1 MAGLWW
7 PVRPA
12 AGALRAWGPRGPHR
26 GKTVQAPRRPL
37 PRTPWT
43 TRGPP
48 PGAPLP
54 RSWQDKRPVQEQ
66 IPGLEQVTYAD
77 KQHFVP
83 WLARPRH
90 PRWERGWHDP
100 RHSPGLRYEAM
111 PLYKERVCYV
121 CHQRT
126 KMLEGVRQALWLT
139 KTKIMEGLPPKVL
152 SIIDEPANQLE
163 NQDERVQN
171 AISHAR
177 LWNTTELIPKRE
189 SYCPVLLED
198 LLHLCRTMASKYPS
212 LSKRMLARDYKV
224 AAIWERES
232 SMLQVRGMNGIL
244 LNAINPLLPVAS
256 KDEILATE
264 NQILE
269 TFHPISPTIDLQEVN
284 VYEERNDT
292 GFREGYPY
300 PHPHTL
306 YFVESANIRPTRFR
320 PEQLRAKM
328 LMFAF
333 GNALAKAKMLYG
345 DDPKV
350 LEHPVVVQSIGTEG
364 RIFQFMVFQL
374 NTTDLASSDGV
385 KNLVWIDS
393 DQYMY
398 DYIRYLP
405 GIRKKVVKF
414 PPGIYGYR
422 PDTFKKFL
430 ALYLHGAVQ
439 DSTQN
444 KIL

>member
-1 MAGLWW
+1 MAALWG
-7 PVRPA
+7 PVRSA
-12 AGALRAWGPRGPHR
+12 AGALRAWGPPGPHR
-26 GKTVQAPRRPL
+26 GKTVHAPRRPL

-43 TRGPP
+43 VRGPP
-48 PGAPLP
+48 PGTPLKE
-54 RSWQDKRPVQEQ
+54 KRPVQEQ
-66 IPGLEQVTYAD
+66 IPGLEQVTYAG

-83 WLARPRH
+83 WLSRPQF
-90 PRWERGWHDP
+90 PPWDRGWHHP
-100 RHSPGLRYEAM
+100 RHSPGPRYEEM

-121 CHQRT
+121 CHQRC
-126 KMLEGVRQALWLT
+126 KMLEGVKQALWLT
-139 KTKIMEGLPPKVL
+139 KTKLIEGLPPKVL

-171 AISHAR
+171 AVSHAR
-177 LWNTTELIPKRE
+177 VWHNTELIPERE

-198 LLHLCRTMASKYPS
+198 LIHLCRTMASKYPS
-212 LSKRMLARDYKV
+212 LCKRVLARDYRV
-224 AAIWERES
+224 AATWERGS
-232 SMLQVRGMNGIL
+232 SLLQVRGLNGIL
-244 LNAINPLLPVAS
+244 LNAMNPLQPVAS
-256 KDEILATE
+256 NDEILATE
-264 NQILE
+264 NHTLE
-269 TFHPISPTIDLQEVN
+269 PFFPIFPTIDLQEVN

-300 PHPHTL
+300 PHAHTL
-306 YFVESANIRPTRFR
+306 FFVESANLRPTRFR

-333 GNALAKAKMLYG
+333 GNALAKAKILYG
-345 DDPKV
+345 NDPKV

-374 NTTDLASSDGV
+374 NTTDLVSSDGV

-398 DYIRYLP
+398 DYIRYRP
-405 GIRKKVVKF
+405 GLYKKVVKL

-422 PDTFKKFL
+422 PDVFKKFL
-430 ALYLHGAVQ
+430 ALYLHGAV
-439 DSTQN
+439 
-444 KIL
+444 